1 MALALRGCVLLK
13 LFHFRRLL
21 VLSSLL
27 RRSLS
32 RWAAGPARPGRFPC
46 RYAVG
51 LDRMTL
57 TVSAATRTHARSA
70 PPLDMSI
77 SGSIVFSSP
86 NPKTKN
92 KPTTSVTGLAPCSRT
107 SPCASSPPTGRGMM
121 EGAVLCAANHAPLT
135 PLSFLDRSAL
145 VYPDRPAVVAAAGDA
160 PPRTWRETR
169 ARCLRLA
176 AALAGLGVQRRH
188 VVAVFAQNVPA
199 MCELHFAVPMAGAVI
214 CALNSRLDAAMA
226 SVLLRHSEARVLFVD
241 SALLGVAREALR
253 LLSDAGATPPVVV
266 LITELLDGCDDE
278 GSTPSP
284 GASAEHEYEALVSRG
299 GPPEFAARWPADENE
314 PIALNYTSG
323 TTSRPKGVIYSHR
336 GAYLNSLA
344 AVLLN
349 DMPSMPVY
357 LWTVPMFHCNGWCMA
372 WGVAAQGGTNVCL
385 RKVTGAAIFD
395 AVSRHGV
402 THMGGAPTVLGM
414 IVHAA
419 PEERRPLPAGRK
431 VAVMTGGAPPPPV
444 VLFRMEAL
452 GFLVIHSYGL
462 TETYGP
468 ATVCTWRPEWD
479 ALPAGERAAIK
490 ARQGLHHL
498 GLEVD
503 VKDPATMRSVP
514 ADGATMGEV
523 MFRGN
528 TVMSGYYKDAAAT
541 AEALAGGWFRS
552 GDLAVRV
559 PGDGY
564 VKIRD
569 RSKDIIISGGENIST
584 IEVEAALFAHP
595 AVAEAAVVG
604 RPDEHW
610 GETPCA
616 FVVAKKGERVE
627 PEEVVAFCRGRLPRY
642 MAPRTVVV
650 VEELPKTATGKV
662 QKFAL
667 RDKAKAMGNLSTSK
681 L

>member
-1 MALALRGCVLLK
+1 
-13 LFHFRRLL
+13 
-21 VLSSLL
+21 
-27 RRSLS
+27 
-32 RWAAGPARPGRFPC
+32 
-46 RYAVG
+46 
-51 LDRMTL
+51 
-57 TVSAATRTHARSA
+57 
-70 PPLDMSI
+70 
-77 SGSIVFSSP
+77 
-86 NPKTKN
+86 
-92 KPTTSVTGLAPCSRT
+92 
-107 SPCASSPPTGRGMM
+107 M

-135 PLSFLDRSAL
+135 PLSFLERSAL
-145 VYPDRPAVVAAAGDA
+145 VYPDRPAVLAAAGDA

-241 SALLGVAREALR
+241 AALLGVAREALR
-253 LLSDAGATPPVVV
+253 LLSDAGATPPAVV
-266 LITELLDGCDDE
+266 LIRELLDGCDD
-278 GSTPSP
+278 GSTSSFS
-284 GASAEHEYEALVSRG
+284 GATGTVYEYEALVSG
-299 GPPEFAARWPADENE
+299 GGSPEFAVRWPEDENE

-323 TTSRPKGVIYSHR
+323 TTSRPKGVIYTHR

-344 AVLLN
+344 SVLLN

-431 VAVMTGGAPPPPV
+431 VAVMTGGAPPPPA
-444 VLFRMEAL
+444 VLFRMEEL

-468 ATVCTWRPEWD
+468 ATVCTWKPEWD
-479 ALPAGERAAIK
+479 ALPADERAAIK
-490 ARQGLHHL
+490 SRQGLHHL

-667 RDKAKAMGNLSTSK
+667 RDKAKAMGSLSTSNK
-681 L
+681 NGRALQREKNAICVGGGGLSLLYMGKSKG